1 MAMSIRRAN
10 QYLIGTVQAG
20 QRVFHYESGLTLSSK
35 EPQGTSVFVSEE
47 VISMLENA
55 LLASLLNI
63 RRAIQTLHEI
73 LLLLHLQENWKEK
86 LKVDFKSLI
95 ETPLPY
101 KGEII
106 RYLRETLP
114 QWLER
119 EEVKEI
125 KITTGTPEDGINPH
139 IVIIAKFVD
148 SEKALDVSEELEY
161 QLLSADP
168 RVSNRILVYSLF
180 E

>member
-1 MAMSIRRAN
+1 MM
-10 QYLIGTVQAG
+10 V
-20 QRVFHYESGLTLSSK
+20 
-35 EPQGTSVFVSEE
+35 
-47 VISMLENA
+47 
-55 LLASLLNI
+55 
-63 RRAIQTLHEI
+63 EI
-73 LLLLHLQENWKEK
+73 EK

-180 E
+180 ECKNEVGKSVGPREEGAVI